1 MLLNLSPMPMPWFCY
16 SPCKQVMANFCKFS
30 LILVAVFSCSEA
42 FSSESNNSDHFSSVN
57 DQQVSLRVIYYPHH
71 SIEKNKLINEL
82 KKHCLKNDGIE
93 YIRKMSTLGH
103 VLLLRSQTETALNLL
118 FHTIKQQP
126 ETRVL
131 EADSIIKIQ

>member
-16 SPCKQVMANFCKFS
+16 FPYNQFLASICKFS
-30 LILVAVFSCSEA
+30 LIFVAVFSSTEA
-42 FSSESNNSDHFSSVN
+42 FSSELIHSDHLSSIN
-57 DQQVSLRVIYYPHH
+57 SQQVSLRVIYYPHH

-82 KKHCLKNDGIE
+82 KQYCSKNDDIK

-103 VLLLRSQTETALNLL
+103 VLLLRSQTQATLNHL
-118 FHTIKQQP
+118 FKTIKQQP